1 MKNSDLKQ
9 YIKEKIITTLSEDM
23 NNPRMILSDFYVK
36 VGGRNFA
43 AAITDIEDDNLLDD
57 IVKALNFREKDGV
70 SYYGKMEEDTIPGFG
85 VGKDDE
91 EIEKLKK
98 DFDSAKSGADLPPE
112 ATVQDIAA
120 YYASNPPKMVSEDDD
135 EDDKDAIRGAKKAGG
150 KFKKLDLAVQ
160 ELEDLKTEMRSMAR
174 KYSEA
179 DGIEKEKIKNELKDK
194 TSEKRELESY
204 ISKLEKD
211 AI

>member
-1 MKNSDLKQ
+1 
-9 YIKEKIITTLSEDM
+9 
-23 NNPRMILSDFYVK
+23 
-36 VGGRNFA
+36 
-43 AAITDIEDDNLLDD
+43 
-57 IVKALNFREKDGV
+57 
-70 SYYGKMEEDTIPGFG
+70 
-85 VGKDDE
+85 
-91 EIEKLKK
+91 
-98 DFDSAKSGADLPPE
+98 
-112 ATVQDIAA
+112 
-120 YYASNPPKMVSEDDD
+120 MVSEDDD

-179 DGIEKEKIKNELKDK
+179 DGIEKEKNKNELKDK

>member
-70 SYYGKMEEDTIPGFG
+70 SYYGKMDEAIPTNDELDQIEDKIDSI
-85 VGKDDE
+85 KQKADDLGITAE
-91 EIEKLKK
+91 N
-98 DFDSAKSGADLPPE
+98 
-112 ATVQDIAA
+112 V
-120 YYASNPPKMVSEDDD
+120 DDD
-135 EDDKDAIRGAKKAGG
+135 EDDKDAIKGAKKARG

>member
-1 MKNSDLKQ
+1 
-9 YIKEKIITTLSEDM
+9 
-23 NNPRMILSDFYVK
+23 
-36 VGGRNFA
+36 
-43 AAITDIEDDNLLDD
+43 
-57 IVKALNFREKDGV
+57 
-70 SYYGKMEEDTIPGFG
+70 
-85 VGKDDE
+85 
-91 EIEKLKK
+91 
-98 DFDSAKSGADLPPE
+98 
-112 ATVQDIAA
+112 
-120 YYASNPPKMVSEDDD
+120 MVSEDDD